1 MLYLKSV
8 NNELLELLN
17 HLMREEKLKNFVL
30 VGGTALALQVGH
42 RISIDI
48 DLFGHSDF
56 DQSTI
61 LATLNKYGTVQLLK
75 KSENILILSLNGIKV
90 DLVNY
95 KYPWIGNLNIVK
107 KIRFASL
114 SDIAAMK
121 LNAIAGRGSVKD
133 FIDIFALL
141 KIFSLR
147 EMLNFYNEKYQDGS
161 EFMVIKS
168 LTFFDDADKEVLPHL
183 FIDTSWAEMKHQI
196 LAEIDRL

>member
-17 HLMREEKLKNFVL
+17 HLMREEKLKDFVL

-48 DLFGHSDF
+48 DLFGHSDI
-56 DQSTI
+56 DQPTI
-61 LATLNKYGTVQLLK
+61 LATLNDYGTVQLLK

-95 KYPWIGNLNIVK
+95 KYPWIGNLNIVEN
-107 KIRFASL
+107 IRFASL

-168 LTFFDDADKEVLPHL
+168 LTFFDDADKEVLPYL

>member
-1 MLYLKSV
+1 MQ
-8 NNELLELLN
+8 
-17 HLMREEKLKNFVL
+17 EEKLKDFVL

-42 RISIDI
+42 RVSIDI
-48 DLFGHSDF
+48 DLFGRSNL
-56 DQSTI
+56 DQDDI
-61 LATLNKYGTVQLLK
+61 LDTLYSYGTIQLIK

-90 DLVNY
+90 DVVNY
-95 KYPWIGNLNIVK
+95 RYPWIGNIDTVQN
-107 KIRFASL
+107 IRFASL

-133 FIDIFALL
+133 FIDLYVLL
-141 KIFSLR
+141 EQFTLR

-168 LTFFDDADKEVLPHL
+168 LTFFDDAENEELPHL
-183 FIDTSWAEMKHQI
+183 FIHTSWAEIKQQI

>member
-1 MLYLKSV
+1 MLYHKSV

-17 HLMREEKLKNFVL
+17 HLMREEKLKHFVL

-48 DLFGHSDF
+48 DLFRHSDF
-56 DQSTI
+56 DQST
-61 LATLNKYGTVQLLK
+61 LLDALNKYGTVQLLK

-95 KYPWIGNLNIVK
+95 KYPWIGNLEIVEN
-107 KIRFASL
+107 IRFASL

-141 KIFSLR
+141 NIFSLR

-196 LAEIDRL
+196 LVEIDRL

>member
-1 MLYLKSV
+1 MLYHKSV

-17 HLMREEKLKNFVL
+17 HLMREERLKHFVL

-56 DQSTI
+56 DQST
-61 LATLNKYGTVQLLK
+61 LLDALNKYGTVQLLK

-95 KYPWIGNLNIVK
+95 KYPWIGNLEIVEN
-107 KIRFASL
+107 IRFASL

-141 KIFSLR
+141 NIFSLR
-147 EMLNFYNEKYQDGS
+147 EMLNFYNEKYSIKFS
-161 EFMVIKS
+161 E
-168 LTFFDDADKEVLPHL
+168 
-183 FIDTSWAEMKHQI
+183 
-196 LAEIDRL
+196 

>member
-1 MLYLKSV
+1 MLHLKSV

-17 HLMREEKLKNFVL
+17 HLMQEEKLKDFVL

-42 RISIDI
+42 RVSIDI
-48 DLFGHSDF
+48 DLFGRSNL
-56 DQSTI
+56 DQDDI
-61 LATLNKYGTVQLLK
+61 LGTLYSYGTIQLIK

-90 DLVNY
+90 DVVNY
-95 KYPWIGNLNIVK
+95 RYPWIGNIDTVQN
-107 KIRFASL
+107 IRFASL

-133 FIDIFALL
+133 FIDLYVLL
-141 KIFSLR
+141 EQFTLR

-168 LTFFDDADKEVLPHL
+168 LTFFDDAEKEELPHL
-183 FIDTSWAEMKHQI
+183 FIHTSWAEIKQQI

>member
-17 HLMREEKLKNFVL
+17 HLMREEKLKDFVL

-48 DLFGHSDF
+48 DLFGHSDI
-56 DQSTI
+56 DQPTI
-61 LATLNKYGTVQLLK
+61 LATLNDYGTVQLLK

-95 KYPWIGNLNIVK
+95 KYPWIGNLNIVEN
-107 KIRFASL
+107 IRFASL

-141 KIFSLR
+141 NIFSLR

-168 LTFFDDADKEVLPHL
+168 LTFFDDADKEVLPYL

>member
-1 MLYLKSV
+1 MLHLKSV

-17 HLMREEKLKNFVL
+17 HLMQEEKLKDFVL

-42 RISIDI
+42 RVSIDI
-48 DLFGHSDF
+48 DLFGRSNL
-56 DQSTI
+56 DQDDI
-61 LATLNKYGTVQLLK
+61 LDTLYSYGTIQLIK

-90 DLVNY
+90 DVVNY
-95 KYPWIGNLNIVK
+95 RYPWIGNIDTVQN
-107 KIRFASL
+107 IRFASL

-133 FIDIFALL
+133 FIDLYVLL
-141 KIFSLR
+141 EQFTLR

>member
-56 DQSTI
+56 DQPTI
-61 LATLNKYGTVQLLK
+61 LVTLNKYGTVQLLR

-95 KYPWIGNLNIVK
+95 KYPWIGNLNIVEN
-107 KIRFASL
+107 IRFASL

-133 FIDIFALL
+133 FIDVFALL

>member
-17 HLMREEKLKNFVL
+17 HLMREEKLKDFVL

-48 DLFGHSDF
+48 DLFGHSDI
-56 DQSTI
+56 DQPTI
-61 LATLNKYGTVQLLK
+61 LATLNDYGTVQLLK

-95 KYPWIGNLNIVK
+95 KYPWIGNLNIVEN
-107 KIRFASL
+107 IRFASL

-121 LNAIAGRGSVKD
+121 LNAIAGRASVKD

-168 LTFFDDADKEVLPHL
+168 LTFFDDADKEVLPYL

>member
-17 HLMREEKLKNFVL
+17 HLMREEKLKDFVL

-56 DQSTI
+56 DHST
-61 LATLNKYGTVQLLK
+61 LLDALNKYGTVQLLK

-95 KYPWIGNLNIVK
+95 KYPWIGNLNIVEN
-107 KIRFASL
+107 IRFASL

-168 LTFFDDADKEVLPHL
+168 LTFFDDADKEVLPYL